1 MKDPLIVVLLSTAV
15 IAGTPLLFAALGE
28 ILCER
33 AGVLNLGVE
42 GMMLVGAVS
51 GYIATVQSENHWI
64 GVIAALGAGGMMAAI
79 HAFLSVTLRS
89 NQVVSGLALTIFG
102 TGLSAFLGK
111 GYIGQP
117 VPDVFKP
124 VEVPVLSQIP
134 YAGKILFEHDSLV
147 YLSFLL
153 VITIWILVFKTRWGL
168 NLRAVGE
175 NPAAA
180 DSMGIPV
187 YLTRYLCVIS
197 GGMLAGLGGAY
208 LSLAYAPTWAENM
221 TAGRGWIAVALVI
234 FAVWHPWKALVGA
247 YIFGGVDS
255 LGFHIQAMGDKA
267 LFLKDVSPFFLQM
280 LPYIL
285 TIIVLILVTSET
297 KKRRVGTP
305 ASLGLP
311 YDREER

>member
-28 ILCER
+28 ILSER

-51 GYIATVQSENHWI
+51 GYIATVQSENHWV
-64 GVIAALGAGGMMAAI
+64 GVIAALGTGGMMAAI
-79 HAFLSVTLRS
+79 HAFLSVTLRA

-111 GYIGQP
+111 GYIGRP

-124 VEVPVLSQIP
+124 VEIPVLSRIP

-153 VITIWILVFKTRWGL
+153 VIMIWIIVFKTRWGL

-208 LSLAYAPTWAENM
+208 LSLAYAPTWVENM
-221 TAGRGWIAVALVI
+221 TSGRGWIAVALVI
-234 FAVWHPWKALVGA
+234 FAVWHPGKAIVGA

-285 TIIVLILVTSET
+285 TIIVLIIVTSET

>member
-1 MKDPLIVVLLSTAV
+1 MNDPLVVVILSTAV

-28 ILCER
+28 ILAER
-33 AGVLNLGVE
+33 SGVLNLGVE

-51 GYIATVQSENHWI
+51 GYIATLLTGNHWA
-64 GVIAALGAGGMMAAI
+64 GVLAALAAGGMMGMI
-79 HAFLSVTLRS
+79 HAFISVSLRG

-111 GYIGQP
+111 SYIGQP

-124 VEVPVLSQIP
+124 VTVPLFSQIP
-134 YAGKILFEHDSLV
+134 YLGKIFFEHDALV
-147 YLSFLL
+147 YLSYIF
-153 VITIWILVFKTRWGL
+153 VIVIWVLVFKTRWGL

-187 YLTRYLCVIS
+187 YLTRYISVVS

-208 LSLAYAPTWAENM
+208 LSLAYAPTWLENM

-234 FAVWHPWKALVGA
+234 FAVWHPWKALVGS
-247 YIFGGVDS
+247 YIFGGVDA
-255 LGFHIQAMGDKA
+255 LGFHIQAMGEKA

-305 ASLGLP
+305 AALGLP